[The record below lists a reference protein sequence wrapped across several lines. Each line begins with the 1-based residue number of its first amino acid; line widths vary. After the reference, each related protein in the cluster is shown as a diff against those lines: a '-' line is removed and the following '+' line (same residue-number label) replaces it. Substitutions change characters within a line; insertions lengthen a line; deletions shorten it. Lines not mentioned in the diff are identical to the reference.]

1 MGAVR
6 GESQVEEVSKLILGV
21 LATLLLLIL
30 FSLMLRLGRGV
41 LGLILI
47 GVIVLLGVYWFKEVK
62 KALKTYRPRIEYP
75 LELVEDGDLLTLTA
89 QVPGPEEEVSIKI
102 SGRKLLIRG
111 GRGFKRIVKLPYPVK
126 VLKRSYVNGILHLEL
141 IREQQVVNR
150 RREF

>member
-1 MGAVR
+1 MR
-6 GESQVEEVSKLILGV
+6 GESQVEETSKLILGI

-47 GVIVLLGVYWFKEVK
+47 GVIALLGVYWFKEVK

-102 SGRKLLIRG
+102 SDRKLLIRG

-126 VLKRSYVNGILHLEL
+126 ILKRSYVNGILHLEL

>member
-1 MGAVR
+1 MR
-6 GESQVEEVSKLILGV
+6 RESRVEETSKLILGI

-30 FSLMLRLGRGV
+30 FSLMLRLGRGI

-47 GVIVLLGVYWFKEVK
+47 GVIALLGIYWFKEVK
-62 KALKTYRPRIEYP
+62 KALKTYRPKIEYP
-75 LELVEDGDLLTLTA
+75 LELVKDGDLLTLTA

-102 SGRKLLIRG
+102 SDRKLLIRG

-126 VLKRSYVNGILHLEL
+126 ILKRSYVNGILHLEL

>member
-1 MGAVR
+1 MR
-6 GESQVEEVSKLILGV
+6 GESQVEEASKLILGI

-30 FSLMLRLGRGV
+30 FSLMLRLGRGI

-47 GVIVLLGVYWFKEVK
+47 GVIALLGIYWFKEVK

-102 SGRKLLIRG
+102 SDRKLLIRG

-126 VLKRSYVNGILHLEL
+126 ILKRSYVNGILHLEL

>member
-1 MGAVR
+1 MR
-6 GESQVEEVSKLILGV
+6 GEGRVEESSKLLLGIL
-21 LATLLLLIL
+21 AILLLLLL
-30 FSLMLRLGRGV
+30 FSLTLRIGRGV

-47 GVIVLLGVYWFKEVK
+47 GVIILLGVYWFKEVE
-62 KALKTYRPRIEYP
+62 KALKTYRPRIKYP

-89 QVPGPEEEVSIKI
+89 QVPGPEEQVSVKI

-111 GRGFKRIVKLPYPVK
+111 GRGFKRVVKLPYPAK
-126 VLKRSYVNGILHLEL
+126 ILKRSYVNGILHLKL

>member
-1 MGAVR
+1 MR
-6 GESQVEEVSKLILGV
+6 GESRVEEASKLILGI

-111 GRGFKRIVKLPYPVK
+111 GRGFKRVVKLPYPVK
-126 VLKRSYVNGILHLEL
+126 ILKRSYINGILHLKL

>member
-1 MGAVR
+1 VR
-6 GESQVEEVSKLILGV
+6 GEGRVEESSKLLLGIL
-21 LATLLLLIL
+21 AILLLLLL
-30 FSLMLRLGRGV
+30 FSLTLRIGRGV

-47 GVIVLLGVYWFKEVK
+47 GVIILLGVYWFKEVE
-62 KALKTYRPRIEYP
+62 KALKTYRPRIKYP

-111 GRGFKRIVKLPYPVK
+111 GRGFKRVVKLPYPVK
-126 VLKRSYVNGILHLEL
+126 ILKRSYVNGILHLKL

>member
-6 GESQVEEVSKLILGV
+6 GESQVEEASKLILGI

-30 FSLMLRLGRGV
+30 FSLMLRLGRGI

-47 GVIVLLGVYWFKEVK
+47 GVIALLGVYWFKEVK
-62 KALKTYRPRIEYP
+62 KALKTYRPRIKYP

-89 QVPGPEEEVSIKI
+89 QVPGPEEQVSVKI

-111 GRGFKRIVKLPYPVK
+111 GRGFKRVVKLPYPVK

>member
-1 MGAVR
+1 VR
-6 GESQVEEVSKLILGV
+6 GEGRVEEYSKLLLGIL
-21 LATLLLLIL
+21 AILLLLLL
-30 FSLMLRLGRGV
+30 FSLTLRIGRGV

-47 GVIVLLGVYWFKEVK
+47 GVIILLGVYWFKEVK
-62 KALKTYRPRIEYP
+62 KALKTYRPRIRYP

-111 GRGFKRIVKLPYPVK
+111 GRGFKRVVKLPYPVK
-126 VLKRSYVNGILHLEL
+126 ILKRSYINGILHLKL

-150 RREF
+150 HREF

>member
-1 MGAVR
+1 MR
-6 GESQVEEVSKLILGV
+6 GESQVEETSKLILGI

-30 FSLMLRLGRGV
+30 FSLMLRLGRGI

-47 GVIVLLGVYWFKEVK
+47 GVIALLGIYWFKEVK

-102 SGRKLLIRG
+102 SDRKLLIRG

-126 VLKRSYVNGILHLEL
+126 ILKRSYVNGILHLEL

>member
-1 MGAVR
+1 MR
-6 GESQVEEVSKLILGV
+6 GEGRVEEYSKLLLGIL
-21 LATLLLLIL
+21 AILLLLLL
-30 FSLMLRLGRGV
+30 FSLTLRIGRGV

-47 GVIVLLGVYWFKEVK
+47 GVIILLGVYWFKEVK
-62 KALKTYRPRIEYP
+62 KALKTYRPRIRYP

-111 GRGFKRIVKLPYPVK
+111 GRGFKRVVKLPYPVK
-126 VLKRSYVNGILHLEL
+126 ILKRSYINGILHLKL

-150 RREF
+150 HREF

>member
-1 MGAVR
+1 MR
-6 GESQVEEVSKLILGV
+6 GESRVEEASKLILGI

-30 FSLMLRLGRGV
+30 FSLMLRLGRGI

-47 GVIVLLGVYWFKEVK
+47 GVIALLGIYWFKEVK

-89 QVPGPEEEVSIKI
+89 QVPGPEEQVSVKI

-111 GRGFKRIVKLPYPVK
+111 GRGFKRVVKLPYPVK

>member
-1 MGAVR
+1 MR
-6 GESQVEEVSKLILGV
+6 GESRVEESSKLLLGV
-21 LATLLLLIL
+21 LAILLLLLL
-30 FSLMLRLGRGV
+30 FSLTLRIGRGV

-47 GVIVLLGVYWFKEVK
+47 GVIILLGVYWFKEVE
-62 KALKTYRPRIEYP
+62 KALKTYRPRIKYP

-89 QVPGPEEEVSIKI
+89 QVPGPEEQVSVKI

-111 GRGFKRIVKLPYPVK
+111 GRGFKRVVKLPYPVK